1 MSDLRKRIEERAYHI
16 YKRRQMSGK
25 YGDAVGDWIQAEKE
39 ILEEI
44 KKESKPAKKQK
55 KK

>member
-1 MSDLRKRIEERAYHI
+1 MSDLRKQIEERAYQI

-25 YGDAVGDWIQAEKE
+25 YGNAVSDWIQAEKE
-39 ILEEI
+39 IMEEM